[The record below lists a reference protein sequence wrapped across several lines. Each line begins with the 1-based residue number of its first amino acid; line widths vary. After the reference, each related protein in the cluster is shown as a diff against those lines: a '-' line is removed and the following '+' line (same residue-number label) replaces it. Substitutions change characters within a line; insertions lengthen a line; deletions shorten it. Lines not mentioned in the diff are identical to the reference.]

1 MRGFFIKPE
10 KLNRNDSH
18 YTDCYEK
25 AVVFLSHLF
34 QPVWFGRFFPTYMVI
49 IFFFFFFT
57 WSLFS
62 TRSFCVVHVNQLNR
76 ISVVIFL

>member
-49 IFFFFFFT
+49 ILFFFFLHGHYFQPDHF
-57 WSLFS
+57 
-62 TRSFCVVHVNQLNR
+62 V
-76 ISVVIFL
+76 

>member
-10 KLNRNDSH
+10 KLNRNDSQ

-49 IFFFFFFT
+49 IF
-57 WSLFS
+57 
-62 TRSFCVVHVNQLNR
+62 NQIILCSSSKP
-76 ISVVIFL
+76 IKQDKCCYFLIGEEIKIQN